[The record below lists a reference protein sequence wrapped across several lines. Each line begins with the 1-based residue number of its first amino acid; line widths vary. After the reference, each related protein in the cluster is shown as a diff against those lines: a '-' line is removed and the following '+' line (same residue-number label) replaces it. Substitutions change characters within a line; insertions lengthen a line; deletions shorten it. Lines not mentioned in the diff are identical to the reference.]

1 MFSNNNLHILLRDS
15 PAFRYVLDESLK
27 SKNEIF
33 ASYLKQQNSNGE
45 TSNQKEGESHLMA

>member
-15 PAFRYVLDESLK
+15 PAFRYILDESLK

-33 ASYLKQQNSNGE
+33 SQYLKQKNSTGDADN
-45 TSNQKEGESHLMA
+45 SKEGEMSKV

>member
-33 ASYLKQQNSNGE
+33 ASYLKQKNFNGE
-45 TSNQKEGESHLMA
+45 KSNQKEGESHFMS